1 MCLAAVVRT
10 RGDRRPLPPG
20 FRVLWLTV
28 VIDAV
33 GFGIVVPILGLYAE
47 DFGASAT
54 TVGLLVAS
62 FSAAQFVA
70 SPILGRLSDR
80 RGRRPL
86 IIASLFGTAIGSL
99 LTGLAGS
106 LALLFLGRIVDGA
119 SGASVAV
126 ARAAAADIAEPDERP
141 RLFGLLGAALG
152 LGFVLG
158 PALGGL
164 AAAVDHRL
172 PFFVAAAIAATN
184 AVVAIFRLPETRPVS
199 DGPVVG
205 AVPAETEPAR
215 GGMPPDR
222 RPSYQRLL
230 AVSFVSMAAFSG
242 FEAAF
247 PLLLEDR
254 FDVSLRTV
262 SLLFAGI
269 GIVMVAVRT
278 RLVDPVARSRGELGA
293 LRIGLV
299 ANAVGLGLLAIDG
312 GWPVVIVALGVL
324 VFGQGVLMPVL
335 SSSVASLAERGASGG
350 ALGWQQSAQSLA
362 RIAGPVLA
370 GALFELAVGV
380 PFVVAAAMSLIAVV
394 LVPTATGTRFGRTQG
409 NGLQFITKG

>member
-1 MCLAAVVRT
+1 
-10 RGDRRPLPPG
+10 LPPG

-28 VIDAV
+28 VIDAI

-47 DFGASAT
+47 DFGASAAV
-54 TVGLLVAS
+54 VGLLVAS

-86 IIASLFGTAIGSL
+86 IIASLVGTAVGSL

-106 LALLFLGRIVDGA
+106 LTLLFVGRIVDGA
-119 SGASVAV
+119 SGASVVV
-126 ARAAAADIAEPDERP
+126 ARAAAADIAEPEDRA

-164 AAAVDHRL
+164 AAVVDHRL

-184 AVVAIFRLPETRPVS
+184 AVVAFFRLPETRPR
-199 DGPVVG
+199 
-205 AVPAETEPAR
+205 AR
-215 GGMPPDR
+215 GADESADRAVTPSSPPVPPDR
-222 RPSYQRLL
+222 RPAYVRLL

-247 PLLLEDR
+247 PLLLHAR
-254 FDVSLRTV
+254 LDVSLRTV

-269 GIVMVAVRT
+269 GIVMVGVRT
-278 RLVDPVARSRGELGA
+278 RVVEPVARARGELGA

-299 ANAVGLGLLAIDG
+299 ANAVGLGLLAIDR
-312 GWPVVIVALGVL
+312 GWPLVVGALGVL
-324 VFGQGVLMPVL
+324 VFGQGILMPVL
-335 SSSVASLAERGASGG
+335 SSSVAALAERGASGG
-350 ALGWQQSAQSLA
+350 ALGWQQAAQSLA

-370 GALFELAVGV
+370 GVLFDVAVGV
-380 PFVVAAAMSLIAVV
+380 PFAVGAALSFVAVG
-394 LVPTATGTRFGRTQG
+394 LVPHLRDEGFGTSPGD
-409 NGLQFITKG
+409 GLQFITKG